1 MFADDFS
8 VLLSCKNSKNLNE
21 KMYQTITTIFNWM
34 KDHSLE
40 INFTK
45 TKIMQFR
52 PFQKTELDINFSFD
66 RNKLECV
73 PSFPLLGI
81 TIDSHINW
89 KDHIGNIK
97 TKLSQFIYAL
107 RQLKKTTN
115 IQTALTA
122 YYAFAHA
129 WLSYGVILWGN
140 STLAQDLLILQKKC
154 IRIITNIK
162 QTDSC
167 KPYFRDLKILTLPG
181 MYILESCKFVKAH
194 PEFYSTIGDLP
205 RRYESRS
212 KNNLL
217 QATSNLALHK
227 NGPYSMSIK
236 IYNKLPDHI
245 KNEPNNNKCVNTL
258 KKFLVA
264 NAYYTVNEYLN
275 RNN

>member
-1 MFADDFS
+1 MTS
-8 VLLSCKNSKNLNE
+8 V
-21 KMYQTITTIFNWM
+21 
-34 KDHSLE
+34 
-40 INFTK
+40 FT
-45 TKIMQFR
+45 
-52 PFQKTELDINFSFD
+52 FD
-66 RNKLECV
+66 RYKLECV

-89 KDHIGNIK
+89 KDHISKIK

-115 IQTALTA
+115 LQTALTA

-140 STLAQDLLILQKKC
+140 STSVQDLLILQKKC

-181 MYILESCKFVKAH
+181 IYILESCKFVKAH
-194 PEFYSTIGDLP
+194 PDFYSKIGDVP
-205 RRYESRS
+205 CRYESRS

-217 QATSNLALHK
+217 LQTTSKLALHQK
-227 NGPYSMSIK
+227 GPYPMLIK
-236 IYNKLPDHI
+236 IYNKLPDHM
-245 KNEPNNNKCVNTL
+245 KNEPNNNKFINTL
-258 KKFLVA
+258 KKYLVA

-275 RNN
+275 RNNND